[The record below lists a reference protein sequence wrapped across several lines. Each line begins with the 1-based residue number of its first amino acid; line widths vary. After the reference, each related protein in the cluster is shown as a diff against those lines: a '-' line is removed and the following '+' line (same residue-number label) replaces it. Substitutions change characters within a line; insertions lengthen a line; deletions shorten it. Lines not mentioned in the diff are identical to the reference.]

1 MSKGAVEKFGVN
13 TLASM
18 NAAGGGTNV
27 PTITQEYNE
36 GGLAQYFE
44 SGGIVRDM
52 AKEPVGTPIV
62 NSTNKTITLPTI
74 PKQQRGTSSKSQSD
88 IPDFRIPIIS
98 SQRSMVI
105 ASLGIE
111 DLIGG

>member
-1 MSKGAVEKFGVN
+1 
-13 TLASM
+13 
-18 NAAGGGTNV
+18 
-27 PTITQEYNE
+27 
-36 GGLAQYFE
+36 
-44 SGGIVRDM
+44 M

-74 PKQQRGTSSKSQSD
+74 PKQDQSMTRSNSD
-88 IPDFRIPIIS
+88 VPQFRIPIQS

-105 ASLGIE
+105 SSLGIS